1 MLFAIF
7 LIRYAYPTMKT
18 DVFPFGTYKLF
29 KGVSILIT
37 VQTKDKN

>member
-1 MLFAIF
+1 
-7 LIRYAYPTMKT
+7 MKT
-18 DVFPFGTYKLF
+18 DVFLFGTYKLF